1 MDFEKYLIEQMLV
14 LIPVLYVVGAL
25 IKNTP
30 KVKDWCIPW
39 VLLVIG
45 VVAAIAVGMASGLSV
60 VDSIIQGVL
69 VTGVT
74 VFTNQLIKQT
84 KYKD

>member
-1 MDFEKYLIEQMLV
+1 MDFLKFLIEKELI
-14 LIPVLYVVGAL
+14 LIPVLYILGMF

-30 KVKDWCIPW
+30 RVKDWIIPW

-45 VVAAIAVGMASGLSV
+45 ITLGMPIGISAGLPP
-60 VDSIIQGVL
+60 IEAGIQGVL
-69 VTGVT
+69 VAGAT

-84 KYKD
+84 GNRK